1 MENNWKAWLIASAFL
16 TATTGLGTT
25 SAFAATTPN
34 AELPFT
40 DLNGISPEQTEA
52 IREAARLGLIT
63 GFPNNEYR
71 PQQALTRQEFAILL
85 VKALNLP
92 VSNISSSS
100 FKDVNSAS
108 WSLPYIE
115 TARQA
120 GLMTGSGSNFRPQ
133 AFVSREEMASV
144 LVRAINGQNVSGGL
158 SIDTAAIGPVSEWAR
173 NSIESAARLG
183 LVESSF
189 TNLNLKS
196 SVTRADIA
204 PFLVNI
210 FPEKE
215 TTATVTSVSGDTI
228 MIDNKPL
235 LVTPSLKQLLL
246 AGDNIQAL
254 EGAVLKFKS
263 ARHSVNDIGEL
274 EIIASGT
281 AAQKLKLNAS
291 GLPSSSVLTLSG
303 NQLAVNGSSISTIKL
318 QKSASNIE
326 LNAKI
331 GQLQID
337 NAGALDLTGTASFD
351 EVRIANANAKVTIG
365 PNVQINRIVIPVNA
379 TPSTVISNLSQA
391 SSRIKQAVTSTGT
404 VLSLIPVP
412 VSTPVS
418 APTSTPSDPVIT
430 QPADPNV
437 LAVEQDLSNLM
448 IGFIDGDTADNV
460 RHSIILP
467 LAGMQGS
474 TISWVSDKEDV
485 LSSSGTVTRS
495 VYGSNDTPVTLKA
508 TLTKGS
514 AVRTKDFAFTV
525 KASEAP
531 LIDKT
536 VLQSKVND
544 AELLIGI
551 TTIGSEEGQAPQEAF
566 EQFGLAILAAKN
578 ALNDTQADQSAIDL
592 AAGALDTATS
602 DFEQAIFGVSKQL
615 LNQKIVEAQSLLDN
629 AVEGEAE
636 GNVPVGAKILFEA
649 RIQDAQAVAADSN
662 ATKESVKNARIA
674 LSQEIELFN
683 QSKIAIDK
691 TNLLAEIN
699 TASVALANTTSGY
712 KPGQVVPAK
721 HGLLSSAVQSAQNVY
736 SGSNSTQSQI
746 DASIVTLKQAVEA
759 FDQAKNPELTMTIV
773 PNAEFV
779 LNNTLTSDDDN
790 VKINDNAL
798 ENGEATYEYTKRS
811 ILNYVRVANGNQE
824 AFVGYDSSA
833 GGFRIYSD
841 PNLEQDTGRVLT
853 VTSTS
858 TEVNVASNNSQ
869 VVVSQ
874 NSLPDNTTAM
884 LTFTLTDGTATISKV
899 EVPIREDHQAPT
911 WAEGT
916 YSEGKLTLSS
926 TEKLLATSGGYFAVS
941 YSPTGFFGNGSDQSL
956 TDNGN
961 IISNKLDGNKLVLA
975 INPSWLSSMG
985 TLPPVSKFKVVLS
998 NYSDYGNNL
1007 APNATFYIAAGS
1019 EEP

>member
-34 AELPFT
+34 SESPFI

-92 VSNISSSS
+92 VSNVSSSP
-100 FKDVNSAS
+100 FKDVNSS
-108 WSLPYIE
+108 TWSLPYIE
-115 TARQA
+115 AARQA

-158 SIDTAAIGPVSEWAR
+158 SIDTTSIGPVSEWAR

-189 TNLNLKS
+189 TNLNLKGN
-196 SVTRADIA
+196 VTRADIA

-254 EGAVLKFKS
+254 EGAILKFKS

-274 EIIASGT
+274 EIVTSGT
-281 AAQKLKLNAS
+281 AAQKLKLDAS
-291 GLPSSSVLTLSG
+291 GLPSSSILTLSG
-303 NQLAVNGSSISTIKL
+303 NQIAVTGSSISTIKL

-351 EVRIANANAKVTIG
+351 EVRITNANAKVTIG
-365 PNVQINRIVIPVNA
+365 PNVQINRIVIPSNTA
-379 TPSTVISNLSQA
+379 PSTVIANLSQA
-391 SSRIKQAVTSTGT
+391 SSRIKQAVSSTGALLPL
-404 VLSLIPVP
+404 VSSP
-412 VSTPVS
+412 VSTPAP

-448 IGFIDGDTADNV
+448 IGFVDGDTADNV

-467 LAGMQGS
+467 LVGAQGS
-474 TISWVSDKEDV
+474 AISWVSDQEDV
-485 LSSSGTVTRS
+485 LSANGTVTRS

-514 AVRTKDFAFTV
+514 AVRTKDFALTV
-525 KASEAP
+525 KASETP

-544 AELLIGI
+544 AELLISL
-551 TTIGSEEGQAPQEAF
+551 TTIGSEEGQVPQEAF
-566 EQFGLAILAAKN
+566 EQFELAILAAKN
-578 ALNDTQADQSAIDL
+578 VLNDTQADQPGINL

-636 GNVPVGAKILFEA
+636 GNVPVGTKILFAEK
-649 RIQDAQAVAADSN
+649 IQDAKTVADDSN

-683 QSKIAIDK
+683 QSKVVLDK

-699 TASVALANTTSGY
+699 TASAALANTVSGY

-721 HGLLSSAVQSAQNVY
+721 HDLLSSAVQSAQDVY
-736 SGSNSTQSQI
+736 GGSNSTQSQI
-746 DASIVTLKQAVEA
+746 NASIVTLKQAVEA
-759 FDQAKNPELTMTIV
+759 FNQAKNPELTMTIV
-773 PNAEFV
+773 PGAEFI
-779 LNNTLTSDDDN
+779 LNNTLENDD

-811 ILNYVRVANGNQE
+811 ILNYVRVANGNE
-824 AFVGYDSSA
+824 ETFLSYDSSA
-833 GGFRIYSD
+833 GGFRIYADSD
-841 PNLEQDTGRVLT
+841 FEQDTGRVLT

-858 TEVNVASNNSQ
+858 TEINVEPASSE

-874 NSLPDNTTAM
+874 NGLSDNTTAVLEFNLM
-884 LTFTLTDGTATISKV
+884 DGNTEIADVK
-899 EVPIREDHQAPT
+899 VPIREDHQAPT
-911 WAEGT
+911 WTGGT
-916 YSEGKLTLSS
+916 YADGKLTLSG
-926 TEKLLATSGGYFAVS
+926 TEKMLVSMFSNGYTVYYSATGS
-941 YSPTGFFGNGSDQSL
+941 FGNGDETLSN
-956 TDNGN
+956 NGN
-961 IISNKLDGNKLVLA
+961 ISSDKFDGNNLVLT
-975 INPSWLSSMG
+975 IDPSWLSGKG
-985 TLPPVSKFKVVLS
+985 TLPPGSKFRVVLS
-998 NYSDYGNNL
+998 NYTDYGNNV
-1007 APNATFYIAAGS
+1007 APQASFDIAAG
-1019 EEP
+1019 PVVP